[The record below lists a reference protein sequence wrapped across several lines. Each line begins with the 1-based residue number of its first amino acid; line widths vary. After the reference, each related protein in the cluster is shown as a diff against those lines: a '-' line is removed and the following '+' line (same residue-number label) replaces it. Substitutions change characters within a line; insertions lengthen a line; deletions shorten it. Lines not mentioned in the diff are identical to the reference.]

1 MQTYNSVW
9 RLIWVNFLRGLAFG
23 LGSVIST
30 AFLVYILLQI
40 LAQIELIPILG
51 DWALKLIAEVE
62 KSLLTD
68 FADVYSYFPS
78 DQTLLTLRTVR

>member
-9 RLIWVNFLRGLAFG
+9 RLVWVNFMWAGLWARLGNQHSFFG
-23 LGSVIST
+23 LSIATNTG
-30 AFLVYILLQI
+30 
-40 LAQIELIPILG
+40 QIEFIPILG

>member
-1 MQTYNSVW
+1 METYNSVW
-9 RLIWVNFLRGLAFG
+9 RLIWVNFLRGLSFG

-30 AFLVYILLQI
+30 AFLVYILLNI
-40 LAQIELIPILG
+40 LAQIEFFPILG